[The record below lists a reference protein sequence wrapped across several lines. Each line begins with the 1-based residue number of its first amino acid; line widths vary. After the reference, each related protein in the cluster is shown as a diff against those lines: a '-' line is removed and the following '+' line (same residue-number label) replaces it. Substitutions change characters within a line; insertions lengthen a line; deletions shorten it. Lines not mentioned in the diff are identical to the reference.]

1 MIFTD
6 RIEAGQLLAE
16 KLTTPKN
23 AVVLA
28 IPRGGVVVGAA
39 IAKKL
44 GLPLEIIVARKLG
57 APGNPELAIGA
68 VTADGELVLDQGL
81 IERIGV
87 GHEYILEEQESQM
100 KEAERREEVYRAGR
114 SKINLNGKV
123 AILVDDGLATGA
135 TMEAAVRSVKR
146 SKAVKIIVAVPVA
159 PWETAERFRELVDE
173 VVVLSTPDSFWAIG
187 QFYSDFPQV
196 SDEQVIKIL
205 KVQPKDFNE
214 RKGR

>member
-1 MIFTD
+1 MIFKD
-6 RIEAGQLLAE
+6 RIEAGKKLAQ
-16 KLTTPKN
+16 KLGKIKN
-23 AVVLA
+23 PFVLA

-39 IAKKL
+39 VAKKL

-57 APGNPELAIGA
+57 APGNPEHAIGA

-135 TMEAAVRSVKR
+135 TMEAAVRSVK
-146 SKAVKIIVAVPVA
+146 KGGAKKVVVAVPVA
-159 PWETAERFRELVDE
+159 PVDTIERFQNLVDE
-173 VVVLSTPDSFWAIG
+173 VVVLSMPESFYAIG
-187 QFYSDFPQV
+187 QFYESFPQV
-196 SDEQVIKIL
+196 SDEEVIEIL
-205 KVQPKDFNE
+205 KQS
-214 RKGR
+214 RGG